1 MTHTQYYIHH
11 IMYTIE
17 YTQYDIHKLR
27 LDARVV
33 FPVDSV
39 SVSPDIQ
46 FHTNNPK
53 SQKNIQSREMWCNYT
68 ITQGGG
74 GWEERVTGAATLTK
88 DYARKSYFIQIF
100 DMQYCQ
106 QVGAALLCNTNCMLR
121 KFWHR
126 SGSRSSTRSWTTR
139 PLLAGSTPLRPTP
152 MWLGLALQTKGK
164 STLGFWEDETDWGG
178 SV

>member
-53 SQKNIQSREMWCNYT
+53 SQKNIQSREM
-68 ITQGGG
+68 
-74 GWEERVTGAATLTK
+74 
-88 DYARKSYFIQIF
+88 
-100 DMQYCQ
+100 
-106 QVGAALLCNTNCMLR
+106 
-121 KFWHR
+121 
-126 SGSRSSTRSWTTR
+126 
-139 PLLAGSTPLRPTP
+139 
-152 MWLGLALQTKGK
+152 
-164 STLGFWEDETDWGG
+164 
-178 SV
+178 